1 MGVTLPPCVCLE
13 CHMIKVVTGI
23 KEGTVPGH
31 HTQQARV
38 LVEGGGASAAHTVAP
53 QPVLPPRGG

>member
-1 MGVTLPPCVCLE
+1 
-13 CHMIKVVTGI
+13 MIKVVTGI